1 MDKTITPIENISLIP
16 MFWTPSV
23 GSTFLLNTTDGYF
36 RAIRLALDSI
46 TEMKVF
52 LVDTGETIS
61 LTFPLIPTIYEMP
74 NEMIG
79 NPPKAI
85 KCRVNTI
92 DDATQND
99 ASVKSFLDKSIYETM
114 IFQVTHIED
123 NELIVNIY
131 SADDSAS
138 DVSDLSGSLEYEAL
152 QDISMGPSKQK
163 RNHDELEGDSDDV
176 NFYVEQTTP
185 EEDIWF
191 EKGLNNLADG
201 PKSSTGD
208 LTALFSKNILL
219 IPQIFRQR

>member
-1 MDKTITPIENISLIP
+1 MENISLLP

-61 LTFPLIPTIYEMP
+61 LSFPQSPIIYEMP
-74 NEMIG
+74 SEMIG
-79 NPPKAI
+79 IPPKAI

-92 DDATQND
+92 DEATQND
-99 ASVKSFLDKSIYETM
+99 TSVTSFLDKNLYETM
-114 IFQVTHIED
+114 TFQVTQIED

-131 SADDSAS
+131 TADDSAS
-138 DVSDLSGSLEYEAL
+138 DVSDLSGSLEYETL
-152 QDISMGPSKQK
+152 QDIPMGPLKQK
-163 RNHDELEGDSDDV
+163 RKQKRKHDEIEDDSEDV

-191 EKGLNNLADG
+191 ENGLNNLAKG

-208 LTALFSKNILL
+208 LTALFPKNILL
-219 IPQIFRQR
+219 IPKIFRQR